1 MYCDIFQKESF
12 YRKVWQSWQ
21 AATWRSTLDSSKNCP
36 YKVLVELAMDSWR
49 RVNRPDLV
57 TRVQAADWDMM
68 GLWIGSRD
76 QSDDSCCSCWN
87 LLGLYGLY
95 VHFMSRCF
103 GGLRLTITGSWPP
116 YVPNHISAIS
126 PLLMSFVGFAALV
139 FLQDYQRSVTCFPEL
154 EVGLQQAL
162 TTRYFHGWEMIKTR
176 MVCFYVFLLH
186 DLKIIESKWASNERR
201 EP

>member
-1 MYCDIFQKESF
+1 MYCDIFQKESL

-76 QSDDSCCSCWN
+76 QSDDSFCSCWN
-87 LLGLYGLY
+87 LLGFVWIVCTLHVKMFWRFMPYYYWFLVAIRAKSHQCNQSTSY
-95 VHFMSRCF
+95 VLCWACSL
-103 GGLRLTITGSWPP
+103 G
-116 YVPNHISAIS
+116 
-126 PLLMSFVGFAALV
+126 

-162 TTRYFHGWEMIKTR
+162 TTRYFHGWEMMHAW
-176 MVCFYVFLLH
+176 MVCVFLLH
-186 DLKIIESKWASNERR
+186 DLEIIESKRASNERR